1 MGDYASHAAAGP
13 ELRTKD
19 MVASTARYME
29 ACHTAA
35 ATTDTYNLIRKRL
48 IEALAREL
56 TEGGAKGLATKVA
69 TVALWLRSGG
79 VWPQGRG
86 LTAAYNQARGT
97 RGDARQ
103 VNGETVTC
111 PHCGHGFVP

>member
-1 MGDYASHAAAGP
+1 MA
-13 ELRTKD
+13 
-19 MVASTARYME
+19 ASTARYME

-35 ATTDTYNLIRKRL
+35 ATTDAYNLIRQRV
-48 IEALAREL
+48 IQALGREL

-86 LTAAYNQARGT
+86 LTTTYDQARGT
-97 RGDARQ
+97 RGNATQ
-103 VNGETVTC
+103 VKC
-111 PHCGHGFVP
+111 PHCGHDFVP

>member
-1 MGDYASHAAAGP
+1 MA
-13 ELRTKD
+13 
-19 MVASTARYME
+19 ASTARYRE

-35 ATTDTYNLIRKRL
+35 ATTDTYKLIRQRL
-48 IEALAREL
+48 IAALAREL

-86 LTAAYNQARGT
+86 LTTAYNQARGT
-97 RGDARQ
+97 RGDASR
-103 VNGETVTC
+103 VNEDWVTC